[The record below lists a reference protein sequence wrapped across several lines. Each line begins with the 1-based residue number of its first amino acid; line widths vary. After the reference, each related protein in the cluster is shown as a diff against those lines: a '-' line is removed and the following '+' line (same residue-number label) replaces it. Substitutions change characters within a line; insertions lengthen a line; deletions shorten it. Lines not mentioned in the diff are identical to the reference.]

1 MSSTYLYYLL
11 CIIADT
17 VYLLWFAYCMFSSR
31 LIRNI
36 VLFTIIYFAVTI
48 IIIWG
53 YFYLGEIY
61 PSQLGISNTNSVK
74 WSRYDLISIFS
85 GVGVF
90 MSPIAV
96 LIGFNAWK
104 KQQFEAS
111 KIKAIEEMKR
121 VLSKQ
126 KQLTDRYRLEG
137 NASLIKDRKWKEF
150 DVNEKNWSDEFEGY
164 RWEIVDI
171 LERNSFYFGRDEGV
185 IERLYELNNTTLEI
199 INNLE
204 GASFQLKSCWVGS
217 GRISP
222 YAGEDY
228 EEKDQFELLL
238 KRIYLIEPNHLL
250 VKHHPRLDQKL
261 KDSCKSYENN
271 SIEKPFNDFYKYL
284 NQLLKTLYE
293 N

>member
-1 MSSTYLYYLL
+1 
-11 CIIADT
+11 
-17 VYLLWFAYCMFSSR
+17 
-31 LIRNI
+31 
-36 VLFTIIYFAVTI
+36 
-48 IIIWG
+48 
-53 YFYLGEIY
+53 
-61 PSQLGISNTNSVK
+61 
-74 WSRYDLISIFS
+74 
-85 GVGVF
+85 